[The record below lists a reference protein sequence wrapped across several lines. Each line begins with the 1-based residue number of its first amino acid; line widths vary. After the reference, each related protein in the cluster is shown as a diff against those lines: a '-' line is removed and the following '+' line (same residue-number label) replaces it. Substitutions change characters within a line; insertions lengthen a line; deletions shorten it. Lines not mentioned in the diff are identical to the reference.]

1 MRKLDATVNTGAF
14 GDGAR
19 MVIKT
24 RNGELLA
31 VDLSESAM
39 REQHAVLDAL
49 VQRAAPEPVAVSAEP
64 SPLAPLA
71 PLAPA
76 GPAVSPKPSQQAPTK
91 PRAKK

>member
-49 VQRAAPEPVAVSAEP
+49 VQRAAPEPVGASAEP
-64 SPLAPLA
+64 SQ
-71 PLAPA
+71 LAPA